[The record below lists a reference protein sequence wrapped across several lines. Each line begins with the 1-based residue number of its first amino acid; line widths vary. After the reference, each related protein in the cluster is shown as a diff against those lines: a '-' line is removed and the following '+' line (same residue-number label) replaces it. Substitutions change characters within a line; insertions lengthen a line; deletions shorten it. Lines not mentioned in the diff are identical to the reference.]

1 MRGITFTF
9 TPRPDRIKLLW
20 GDFSRCL
27 RFSLSGELGL
37 EEEEGSGRPKNK
49 IFAGTL
55 NPLSGAGKEVIGSN
69 HKSINRIPRV
79 SKIRAEST
87 KNTKYVC

>member
-1 MRGITFTF
+1 MSSVLT
-9 TPRPDRIKLLW
+9 
-20 GDFSRCL
+20 L
-27 RFSLSGELGL
+27 RRVGL

-69 HKSINRIPRV
+69 HKSINRMPRV

-87 KNTKYVC
+87 KNTKYALSYKFPCSVY